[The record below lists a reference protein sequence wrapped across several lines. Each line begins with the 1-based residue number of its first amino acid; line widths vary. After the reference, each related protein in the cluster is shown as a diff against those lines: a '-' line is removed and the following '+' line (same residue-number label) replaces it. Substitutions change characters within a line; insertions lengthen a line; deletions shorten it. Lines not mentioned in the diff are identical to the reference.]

1 MKTLNKESYLYIKTL
16 ISENE
21 LRSILSFCEGLG
33 IDTNNYSS
41 PVHYKDGKLRIRYR
55 AKYEYFII
63 F

>member
-21 LRSILSFCEGLG
+21 LRNVLSFCEGLE
-33 IDTNNYSS
+33 INTNNYSS
-41 PVHYKDGKLRIRYR
+41 PVHYKDSQLTIKYR